1 MHKRHINSDTIFDIV
16 NFILLTIAL
25 FSVLYPLYFVVIAS
39 ISDPNAVN
47 TGQTLLWPKQITLN
61 GYERILRDSRIW
73 TGYRNSIVYLVL
85 GTTINLTLTIPAA
98 YALSRKDLL
107 GRGPFMVLL
116 AFTMFFSGGI
126 IPRYLLIRNLGMLNT
141 VWAMIIPPA
150 AGVWN
155 IIITRTYFQSTIP
168 QELLE
173 AAYMDGC
180 SNRWFFF
187 KVALPLSK
195 PIIAVMLLFY
205 GVMHWNSF
213 MPALLYIRDPEL
225 HPLQLVLRDIL
236 IASQMSQEITG
247 GDFESAGELQ
257 RIADLVKHGLIIV
270 ASLPVLLLYPFLQR
284 YFVQGVMIGSIK
296 G

>member
-1 MHKRHINSDTIFDIV
+1 
-16 NFILLTIAL
+16 
-25 FSVLYPLYFVVIAS
+25 
-39 ISDPNAVN
+39 
-47 TGQTLLWPKQITLN
+47 
-61 GYERILRDSRIW
+61 
-73 TGYRNSIVYLVL
+73 
-85 GTTINLTLTIPAA
+85 
-98 YALSRKDLL
+98 
-107 GRGPFMVLL
+107 MVLL